1 MGSTYMSCCDEAKN
15 RLNKSKNVKPQE
27 ILLTFANESKDE
39 NRQYG
44 EPYKG
49 SCLFQADE
57 IDFSRDY
64 QSEPEY
70 FYH

>member
-1 MGSTYMSCCDEAKN
+1 MGSTYMSCCDEARNRITKKN
-15 RLNKSKNVKPQE
+15 IKPSE
-27 ILLTFANESKDE
+27 ILCTFANESLD
-39 NRQYG
+39 NDRQYG

-49 SCLFQADE
+49 SFMFLADE

-70 FYH
+70 